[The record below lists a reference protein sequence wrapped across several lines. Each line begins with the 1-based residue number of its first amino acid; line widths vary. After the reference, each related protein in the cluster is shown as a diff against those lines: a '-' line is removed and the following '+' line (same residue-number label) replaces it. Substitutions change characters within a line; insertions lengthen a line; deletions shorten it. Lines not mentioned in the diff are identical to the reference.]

1 MGVKVT
7 IITRYLLK
15 ELLVP
20 FTLSVAV
27 LVFLLITQQALRL
40 IDLLV
45 NQGVEIAVLAR
56 VFATLL
62 PAFFVITLPVAVL
75 MATIGAF
82 NRLSADREILALR
95 AAGSQTRQL
104 VWPAGVFA
112 ACLCAIAYGLSVFG
126 EPWSGQSFRSLTANL
141 LKQHA
146 TLAVVEGTFNQGLAG
161 MTLYV
166 ERVPSPNQIEGVLIV
181 DERADGSEW
190 LVLAGRGTFLAGG
203 DGPGLSLR
211 LHHGSIHRTMTDSAD
226 DRYQIAQ
233 FESYELRLDS
243 SRLGPTLEPGDTP
256 RPFAALRA
264 QAADERQKTG
274 LVSPETERALF
285 TAYKDLAF
293 PLATFWF
300 GLLGVPLGLLTGHT
314 GRMSGFGFGVLVVG
328 AYYLLLIGADTVAAS
343 GWLPAPAA
351 AGLPNA
357 ILALATVLL
366 VWRMDRVV
374 PRRG

>member
-1 MGVKVT
+1 MT

-15 ELLVP
+15 ELVVP

-27 LVFLLITQQALRL
+27 LAFLLVTQQALRL

-45 NQGVEIAVLAR
+45 NRGVEISVLAR
-56 VFATLL
+56 IFLTLL

-95 AAGSQTRQL
+95 AAGSATRRL
-104 VWPAGVFA
+104 LWPAGAFA
-112 ACLCAIAYGLSVFG
+112 ACLCAAAYALSLFG
-126 EPWSGQSFRSLTANL
+126 EPWSGASFRRLTSDL

-146 TLAVVEGTFNQGLAG
+146 TLAVVEGTFNEALEG

-190 LVLAGRGTFLAGG
+190 LILAGRGTFLNGG
-203 DGPGLSLR
+203 EGTGASLR
-211 LHHGSIHRTMTDSAD
+211 LHRGSIHRTHAEGVD
-226 DRYQIAQ
+226 DRYQIAR
-233 FESYELRLDS
+233 FESYELRLDT
-243 SRLGPTLEPGDTP
+243 SRLGSAGEPGGEP
-256 RPFAALRA
+256 RSIAALRA
-264 QAADERQKTG
+264 RADEERGRTG
-274 LVSPETERALF
+274 SVSPETERALF

-293 PLATFWF
+293 PFATFWL
-300 GLLGVPLGLLTGHT
+300 GVLGVPLGLSTGHT
-314 GRMSGFGFGVLVVG
+314 GRMSGFGFGVLAVG
-328 AYYLLLIGADTVAAS
+328 AYYLLLIGADTVASRA
-343 GWLPAPAA
+343 WLPAPAA
-351 AGLPNA
+351 AWLPNT
-357 ILALATVLL
+357 ILAAATILL
-366 VWRMDRVV
+366 VWRLDRVA

>member
-1 MGVKVT
+1 MT

-27 LVFLLITQQALRL
+27 LGFLLVTQQALRL

-45 NQGVEIAVLAR
+45 NRGVELGVLAR
-56 VFATLL
+56 IFATLL

-95 AAGSQTRQL
+95 AAGSPTRRL
-104 VWPAGVFA
+104 LWPAGVFA
-112 ACLCAIAYGLSVFG
+112 ACLCAVAYALSLFG
-126 EPWSGQSFRSLTANL
+126 EPWSGQSFRVLTSSL

-146 TLAVVEGTFNQGLAG
+146 TLAIAEGTFNQGLGG

-181 DERADGSEW
+181 DERTDGSEW
-190 LVLAGRGTFLAGG
+190 LVLAGRGTFLNGG
-203 DGPGLSLR
+203 NAPGVSLR
-211 LHHGSIHRTMTDSAD
+211 LHQGTIHRALGDDST
-226 DRYQIAQ
+226 DRYQIAR
-233 FESYELRLDS
+233 FDTYELRLDA
-243 SRLGPTLEPGDTP
+243 SRLGPAGEPNNQP
-256 RPFAALRA
+256 RSITALRA
-264 QAADERQKTG
+264 DAASERGQAGQ
-274 LVSPETERALF
+274 VSPETQRALF
-285 TAYKDLAF
+285 AAYKDAAF
-293 PLATFWF
+293 PFATFWL
-300 GLLGVPLGLLTGHT
+300 GLLGVPLGLSTGRT

-328 AYYLLLIGADTVAAS
+328 AYYLLLIGADTVLARN
-343 GWLPAPAA
+343 WLPALAA
-351 AGLPNA
+351 AWLPNA
-357 ILALATVLL
+357 VLAAATVLL
-366 VWRMDRVV
+366 VWRMDRVP

>member
-1 MGVKVT
+1 MT

-27 LVFLLITQQALRL
+27 LGFLLVTQQALRL

-45 NQGVEIAVLAR
+45 NRGVELGVLAR
-56 VFATLL
+56 IFATLL

-95 AAGSQTRQL
+95 AAGAPTRRL
-104 VWPAGVFA
+104 LWPAGIFA
-112 ACLCAIAYGLSVFG
+112 ASLCAVAYALSLFG
-126 EPWSGQSFRSLTANL
+126 EPWSGQSFRSLTSSL

-146 TLAVVEGTFNQGLAG
+146 TLAVVEGTFNQGLGG

-190 LVLAGRGTFLAGG
+190 LVLAGRGTFLNSG
-203 DGPGLSLR
+203 DDKGVSLR
-211 LHHGSIHRTMTDSAD
+211 LHQGTIHRALTSDRA

-233 FESYELRLDS
+233 FETYELRLDS
-243 SRLGPTLEPGDTP
+243 SRLGVAVEPQNGP
-256 RPFAALRA
+256 RSISALRA
-264 QAADERQKTG
+264 AAEEERGRTG
-274 LVSPETERALF
+274 QVSVGTRQALF
-285 TAYKDLAF
+285 TAYKDAAF
-293 PLATFWF
+293 PLATFWL
-300 GLLGVPLGLLTGHT
+300 GLLGVPLGLSTGQT

-328 AYYLLLIGADTVAAS
+328 AYYLLLIGADTVSARA
-343 GWLPAPAA
+343 WLPPLASAW
-351 AGLPNA
+351 LPNA
-357 ILALATVLL
+357 VLAGATILLAV
-366 VWRMDRVV
+366 RMDRLP
-374 PRRG
+374 PRRR